1 MNDPLAFW
9 QERNDLIDQ
18 RIRTFERKF
27 FIVKKV
33 EPEPEPE
40 PKPDGL
46 IYERS
51 KTRLTITEAIRRIN
65 EAEIETPEPGHVESI
80 LYPQRKS

>member
-1 MNDPLAFW
+1 MSNPLSFW

-33 EPEPEPE
+33 EPRPET
-40 PKPDGL
+40 PKPDGV
-46 IYERS
+46 IYERV
-51 KTRLTITEAIRRIN
+51 KTRLTIKEALRRIN
-65 EAEIETPEPGHVESI
+65 DAEIETPEPGQVQSI
-80 LYPQRKS
+80 LYPQRKP